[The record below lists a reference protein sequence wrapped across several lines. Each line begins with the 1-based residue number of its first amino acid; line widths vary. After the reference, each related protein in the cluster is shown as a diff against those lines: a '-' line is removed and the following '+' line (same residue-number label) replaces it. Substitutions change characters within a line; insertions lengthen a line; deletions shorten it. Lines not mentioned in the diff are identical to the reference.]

1 MTKTALGDLANH
13 IPNRVGVGRLN
24 AALSPV
30 LEPP

>member
-13 IPNRVGVGRLN
+13 IPKRVGIGRFK

-30 LEPP
+30 LDPP